1 MLAKMVKEVMME
13 NDSVTLPGV
22 GSFQAEL
29 VPASI
34 TDRGYTIQPPYRRLY
49 FTPRQGSDSLLASF
63 YAASNDISEADATRI
78 LVDFLDRLKTVLM
91 TRKTLVLP
99 GLGKLRATRENH
111 FFFVPDED
119 LDIYPEGFCLEPIS
133 MKKHKESQQEVATA
147 VANLAGMLSPEP
159 QAAAPSEPVIDMV
172 LDVEPAPAEVPSEPE
187 PAEVPSEPIP
197 AEVSSEPIL
206 AEEPVQEQAEEA
218 SFVADDKADAPQE
231 ASPVLPDAPVEEES
245 EEVLPDAPVEEE
257 PEEVLPD
264 APVEEE
270 SAGVSFVAE
279 NEADAPQE
287 TPAVSSETPLAV
299 EEPEPKPEPVPE
311 PEVEP
316 EPEAKKKSHWF
327 LWTLLVLLIVVVLA
341 AAGIAVLG
349 RVAPEWLDQFL
360 YSAEELEVLYP
371 EL

>member
-1 MLAKMVKEVMME
+1 MDIDLLAKMVKEVMME
-13 NDSVTLPGV
+13 NDSVTLPGM

-187 PAEVPSEPIP
+187 PAEV
-197 AEVSSEPIL
+197 SSEQIL

-231 ASPVLPDAPVEEES
+231 ASPVLPDAPVEEE
-245 EEVLPDAPVEEE
+245 

-270 SAGVSFVAE
+270 SEVVSFVAE

-299 EEPEPKPEPVPE
+299 EESEPEPEPVPE